1 MEKGKLFDENESCNL
16 FHNCK
21 FIFRFVIVSLFGIIV
36 LCIVLYNHEMA
47 ITEIDAANI
56 TMLTEKDGVI
66 LGIDTLNLEQRIR
79 KEKEL
84 TISGWCVIPGKDTKI
99 IENHVVFRDV
109 ETSRMYQ
116 LPTTIVARNDITT
129 YINDGHNYDNAGF
142 FVHLIMRDF
151 KLEQKKY
158 EICLLCEIAGE
169 KYIIQT
175 GQYLN

>member
-1 MEKGKLFDENESCNL
+1 MEKEKSLDGNESCNL
-16 FHNCK
+16 FHNRR
-21 FIFRFVIVSLFGIIV
+21 FILRFILIYLFGIIV
-36 LCIVLYNHEMA
+36 LCIFLYNHEMA

-56 TMLTEKDGVI
+56 TTLTEKDGVI

-84 TISGWCVIPGKDTKI
+84 TISGWCVIPGKDTKV

-109 ETSRMYQ
+109 ENSRMYQ

-142 FVHLIMRDF
+142 LVHLIIRDF
-151 KLEQKKY
+151 KLDQKKY